1 MTTPTAPTATD
12 SNRWIAL
19 YVLCAGMLMIV
30 LDVTVVNVALPSIQ
44 DDLGFSTSN
53 LAWVVNAYLIAFG
66 GLLLL
71 SGRFGDLLGRK
82 RVLMSGLAVFT
93 IASLLCGI
101 AWNQETLV
109 AARFIQGIGGAMT
122 SAVIL
127 GMIFTMFPEPRE
139 LAKAIGV
146 YGFVASAGGS
156 IGLLAGGLLTQ
167 SINYH
172 WIFFVN
178 IPIGIVTAIM
188 SQRLIPNDEGIGIRQ
203 GADVGG
209 AVLITSCLMLT
220 VYTIV
225 GPAAEN
231 GWGSGEALGL
241 LALSLAL
248 LAAFIL
254 RESRTATPLV
264 PLRIFRSRTL
274 SGANVVQ
281 ALTVAGMFGM
291 FFLGSLYLQR
301 VLGYDALQIGLSFLP
316 GTIVM
321 GTLSLKFAEPLMMR
335 FGARRVLVPGLTLVT
350 IGLLLFA
357 RVPVDG
363 SYLVDVLPVMII
375 MSVGIGVSF
384 PPLIA
389 LAMAGAAPEDAGLAS
404 GVVNTSAQVGGALGL
419 AVLATVSA
427 SRTAHLAAGGTS
439 APAALT
445 GGYHLAF
452 LIAAGLVV
460 AAIAVVLLVLEPQPE
475 PATAHAEAP
484 EPAGAPKVC
493 SEVA

>member
-1 MTTPTAPTATD
+1 
-12 SNRWIAL
+12 
-19 YVLCAGMLMIV
+19 
-30 LDVTVVNVALPSIQ
+30 
-44 DDLGFSTSN
+44 
-53 LAWVVNAYLIAFG
+53 
-66 GLLLL
+66 
-71 SGRFGDLLGRK
+71 
-82 RVLMSGLAVFT
+82 
-93 IASLLCGI
+93 
-101 AWNQETLV
+101 
-109 AARFIQGIGGAMT
+109 
-122 SAVIL
+122 VIL

-156 IGLLAGGLLTQ
+156 IGLLAGGVLTQ

-178 IPIGIVTAIM
+178 VPIGIATAILA
-188 SQRLIPNDEGIGIRQ
+188 QRLIPRDEGIGLRQ
-203 GADVGG
+203 GADVVG

-225 GPAAEN
+225 KPAAEN

-248 LAAFIL
+248 LAAFIV
-254 RESRTATPLV
+254 RESRAATPLV
-264 PLRIFRSRTL
+264 PLRFFRSRTL
-274 SGANVVQ
+274 SGANIVQ

-316 GTIVM
+316 GTLVM

-335 FGARRVLVPGLTLVT
+335 FGARRVLVPGLSLVAV
-350 IGLLLFA
+350 GLLLFA

-363 SYLVDVLPVMII
+363 SYVVDVLPVMII

-389 LAMAGAAPEDAGLAS
+389 LAMASAPPQDAGLAS
-404 GVVNTSAQVGGALGL
+404 GVVNTSAQVGGAIGL

-427 SRTAHLAAGGTS
+427 SRTAHLAAGGQST
-439 APAALT
+439 AEALV

-452 LIAAGLVV
+452 FIAAGLVA
-460 AAIAVVLLVLEPQPE
+460 AAIAVAVLVLEPE
-475 PATAHAEAP
+475 PHGAGQHAPAA
-484 EPAGAPKVC
+484 EPITDAV
-493 SEVA
+493 

>member
-1 MTTPTAPTATD
+1 MTAKTNTD
-12 SNRWIAL
+12 RNRWIAL

-44 DDLGFSTSN
+44 DDLGFSQSS

-82 RVLMSGLAVFT
+82 RVLMAGLGVFT
-93 IASLLCGI
+93 LASLLCGI
-101 AWNQETLV
+101 AWSQETLV
-109 AARFIQGIGGAMT
+109 AARFIQGVGGAMT

-139 LAKAIGV
+139 QAKAIGV

-156 IGLLAGGLLTQ
+156 IGLLAGGVLTQ

-178 IPIGIVTAIM
+178 IPIGIVTAIL
-188 SQRLIPNDEGIGIRQ
+188 SQRLVPRDEGIGIRQ
-203 GADVGG
+203 GADVAG
-209 AVLITSCLMLT
+209 AVLITTCLMLT

-225 GPAAEN
+225 KPAAEN
-231 GWGSGEALGL
+231 GWGSAQALGL
-241 LALSLAL
+241 LALSMSL
-248 LAAFIL
+248 LAAFIV
-254 RESRTATPLV
+254 RESRTGTPLV

-321 GTLSLKFAEPLMMR
+321 GTLSLRFAEPLMMR
-335 FGARRVLVPGLTLVT
+335 FGARRVLVPGLALVAV
-350 IGLLLFA
+350 GLLLFA

-363 SYLVDVLPVMII
+363 TYVVDVLPVMII
-375 MSVGIGVSF
+375 MSVGIGISF

-389 LAMAGAAPEDAGLAS
+389 LAMASAASQDAGLAS

-427 SRTAHLAAGGTS
+427 SHSTHLASAGES
-439 APAALT
+439 AAAALT

-460 AAIAVVLLVLEPQPE
+460 AAIAVGLLVLEPEQRPAAHAALPE
-475 PATAHAEAP
+475 PVVAQ
-484 EPAGAPKVC
+484 VC
-493 SEVA
+493 SEAA